1 MPSILPL
8 YHGGNDRDGRQGI
21 WKRVR
26 RRLLELRLD
35 VITSRPSTLLPLL
48 LSIIC
53 CVVFVVCTLIW
64 MLSGPAASVPTP
76 ASILSPPSPASVLPS
91 TTPAPKS
98 STGSGAEA
106 TVDASRLVESDE
118 AASDKAR
125 QKAVVAAFTHAW
137 EGYRRHAFGHD
148 EIRPTTNATN
158 DSWGGFGAVLI
169 DGLDTMML
177 MGLDEYVAEARKVV
191 QADDFAK
198 DYSASFFET
207 TIRYLGGLLAAYA
220 ASDDELYLTKAVQ
233 LGDALLPA
241 FNSKTGLPYHEVN
254 LQTGAAKNP
263 SWNTDNC
270 ILSEIGSVQLEF
282 KSLSH
287 FTGDPKYAAA
297 ADSVMDVLWEKREQ
311 SVDGLYPVYISA
323 ETGEFRDAH
332 VTMGALADSFYEYLL
347 KQWLLTSKTEPKYRR
362 MYDETVAGIR
372 QHLVARSTKS
382 GLTYVAERMGNRL
395 VHKMDHLACFLGG
408 MFALGA
414 ESHQLDD
421 EVFSLGAA
429 ITETCH
435 QLYARSPSGIAPEFV
450 NFNAGGDDFV
460 AGAPY
465 YLLRPET
472 VESMFIMWRLTH
484 DQQYR
489 DMGWAVFL
497 ALEKMCKVPSGGYS
511 GLKST
516 LTTARTWDDAQPSYF
531 LAETLKYL
539 YLLFTDDSVIPLNEW
554 VFNTEAHPLRVWDPT
569 TA

>member
-1 MPSILPL
+1 MRAVREAMK
-8 YHGGNDRDGRQGI
+8 HAWGGYVEHAWGADDL
-21 WKRVR
+21 KPV
-26 RRLLELRLD
+26 
-35 VITSRPSTLLPLL
+35 SKS
-48 LSIIC
+48 
-53 CVVFVVCTLIW
+53 
-64 MLSGPAASVPTP
+64 ASNW
-76 ASILSPPSPASVLPS
+76 LG
-91 TTPAPKS
+91 
-98 STGSGAEA
+98 GSGA
-106 TVDASRLVESDE
+106 TVLDALSTLHIMGLSDE
-118 AASDKAR
+118 FAKAR
-125 QKAVVAAFTHAW
+125 GWVADVLTFDK
-137 EGYRRHAFGHD
+137 R
-148 EIRPTTNATN
+148 
-158 DSWGGFGAVLI
+158 GFVS
-169 DGLDTMML
+169 T
-177 MGLDEYVAEARKVV
+177 
-191 QADDFAK
+191 
-198 DYSASFFET
+198 FET
-207 TIRYLGGLLAAYA
+207 NIRSLGGLLSAYDL
-220 ASDDELYLTKAVQ
+220 S
-233 LGDALLPA
+233 GDAVFLEKAIDLGNRLLEA
-241 FNSKTGLPYHEVN
+241 FKTPTGLPN
-254 LQTGAAKNP
+254 GLIDLATGQGRPQSWAAGGG
-263 SWNTDNC
+263 
-270 ILSEIGSVQLEF
+270 ILSEMGTMQLEF
-282 KSLSH
+282 KVLSQRS
-287 FTGDPKYAAA
+287 GDDKYAKAA
-297 ADSVMDVLWEKREQ
+297 EK
-311 SVDGLYPVYISA
+311 VIDLLDALPTPDGLYPLYVSLDTGTFRTNQISL
-323 ETGEFRDAH
+323 
-332 VTMGALADSFYEYLL
+332 GALGDSFYEYLL